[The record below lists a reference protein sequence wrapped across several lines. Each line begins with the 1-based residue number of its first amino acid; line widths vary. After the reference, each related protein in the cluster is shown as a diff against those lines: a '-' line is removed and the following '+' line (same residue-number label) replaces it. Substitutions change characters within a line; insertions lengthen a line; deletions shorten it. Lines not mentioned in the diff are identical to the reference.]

1 MCISVLMVKEEN
13 FVITL
18 QIDNQRRFIGFDI

>member
-1 MCISVLMVKEEN
+1 MVKEEN